1 MIPSLLGACPSF
13 ERPWRDYVSS
23 PFYDEDSL
31 IVHLGRFATH
41 LVDLMVRG
49 TVSEFEAVFEVVERL
64 LVDGDIHVRRVITVG
79 LLEGIQNVSGDKTD
93 PERFVR
99 YPKPESARKWQL
111 LNDAWNGDVDA
122 ARRLDN

>member
-1 MIPSLLGACPSF
+1 
-13 ERPWRDYVSS
+13 
-23 PFYDEDSL
+23 
-31 IVHLGRFATH
+31 
-41 LVDLMVRG
+41 MVRG

-99 YPKPESARKWQL
+99 YLKPESARKWQL